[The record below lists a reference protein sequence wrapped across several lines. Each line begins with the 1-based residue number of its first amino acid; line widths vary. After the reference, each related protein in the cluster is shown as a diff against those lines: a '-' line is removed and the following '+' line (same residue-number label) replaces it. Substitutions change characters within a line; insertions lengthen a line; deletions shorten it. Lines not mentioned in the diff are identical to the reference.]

1 MIDKNVLR
9 ENDIRGI
16 AGVNITE
23 TLAFRVGA
31 SFGTYLINNNK
42 FECVIGYDNR
52 TSGEVLVKSLIN
64 GLMSTGINVKFIGM
78 VTTPILNYAT
88 IHLNIEAG
96 IIVTASHNPADNNGF
111 KLFGENFLHLKRT
124 ELEKVYDLIMN
135 PNYIKGEGTLEK
147 VDVISSYI
155 NMLSTYIISGKKQFS
170 IFLIFSNF

>member
-96 IIVTASHNPADNNGF
+96 IIVTASHNPAKYNGY
-111 KLFGENFLHLKRT
+111 
-124 ELEKVYDLIMN
+124 KVYWDDGAQIIS
-135 PNYIKGEGTLEK
+135 P
-147 VDVISSYI
+147 VDKQIIENVRQISSYDQI
-155 NMLSTYIISGKKQFS
+155 KITTEEDQI
-170 IFLIFSNF
+170 LIKYSDIDPILYEMI